1 MDGNGKR
8 WGSMLKRNN
17 QLRSRVVTWKL
28 MLLQLTDR
36 QARPVPGLIA
46 ALQLLQQFLER
57 DLFHSFAL
65 EEDGLYADT
74 EDLQRRLVL
83 QLRREHTA
91 LRRHLEEIDSKLRDG
106 TVLADAQAV
115 RHSALE
121 FAQAL
126 RAHMQRDEQE
136 LIPLAEGRYRT
147 AVP

>member
-1 MDGNGKR
+1 MKEMEQPRVRRFTMRAETRSMERVGGPMDGNSKR

-74 EDLQRRLVL
+74 EDLQRRLV
-83 QLRREHTA
+83 
-91 LRRHLEEIDSKLRDG
+91 
-106 TVLADAQAV
+106 
-115 RHSALE
+115 
-121 FAQAL
+121 
-126 RAHMQRDEQE
+126 
-136 LIPLAEGRYRT
+136 
-147 AVP
+147 